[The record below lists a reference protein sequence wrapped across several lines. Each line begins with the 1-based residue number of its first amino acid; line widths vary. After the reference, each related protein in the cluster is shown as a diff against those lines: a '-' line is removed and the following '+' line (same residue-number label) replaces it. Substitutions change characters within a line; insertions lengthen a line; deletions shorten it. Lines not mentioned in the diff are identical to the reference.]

1 MKKVLFAY
9 FFLAACVLAAGVRA
23 QNQTPQT
30 EQAPSNP
37 SPQGTA
43 TPEPLPTLIPI
54 SDVVAQAENA
64 SSTLK
69 EIGASVSSDPMT
81 ETIERDLPRLTKE
94 INARIE
100 ETAQRVKGSTSLDT
114 IRGFESDWQS
124 LTENLPEWEDSL
136 NVRAKNLVD
145 DLRRI
150 DELSEKWKR
159 TQEELKPIGA
169 PPEVMARI
177 QKIIDAA
184 TQMRRLIVAQQ
195 SHVIALQNRVAEQQ
209 RRVDE
214 VLKTVRANR
223 QALVGQLLTQ
233 DSPPIWAR
241 RCGGRPMRCRAS
253 ASLSPRN
260 SRS

>member
-1 MKKVLFAY
+1 MKKVLFAH

-43 TPEPLPTLIPI
+43 IPEPSPTPIPI
-54 SDVVAQAENA
+54 SDVIAQAENA

-69 EIGASVSSDPMT
+69 EIEASVSSDSMT
-81 ETIERDLPRLTKE
+81 ETIERELPRLTNE

-114 IRGFESDWQS
+114 ISGFASDWRS

-136 NVRAKNLVD
+136 NVRAKNLED
-145 DLRRI
+145 YLRRI
-150 DELSEKWKR
+150 VELNETWKR
-159 TQEELKPIGA
+159 AQVELKPIGA

-177 QKIIDAA
+177 QGIINDS
-184 TQMRRLIVAQQ
+184 TRLRGLIVAQQ
-195 SHVIALQNRVAEQQ
+195 SHVIALQN
-209 RRVDE
+209 
-214 VLKTVRANR
+214 
-223 QALVGQLLTQ
+223 
-233 DSPPIWAR
+233 
-241 RCGGRPMRCRAS
+241 
-253 ASLSPRN
+253 
-260 SRS
+260 